1 MDIIKTLIW
10 TNYIIPHGITD
21 FLVAYETNTM
31 FHMLLLY
38 ICCILFGFLINRY
51 LYLFIFSCISIIHFM
66 NDINVYTSMVLIM
79 ISLLS
84 LLDNQTYV
92 KYSYNLITGY
102 LSIIHIPI
110 HYYNLSNMIYEY
122 GRYFIVIM
130 ANIILY
136 SNLFFFNYL
145 RKMTKRKLMIKDNK
159 KLRLLGSIII
169 SHCIYNHEII
179 EFIKK

>member
-1 MDIIKTLIW
+1 
-10 TNYIIPHGITD
+10 
-21 FLVAYETNTM
+21 
-31 FHMLLLY
+31 
-38 ICCILFGFLINRY
+38 
-51 LYLFIFSCISIIHFM
+51 
-66 NDINVYTSMVLIM
+66 MVLIM